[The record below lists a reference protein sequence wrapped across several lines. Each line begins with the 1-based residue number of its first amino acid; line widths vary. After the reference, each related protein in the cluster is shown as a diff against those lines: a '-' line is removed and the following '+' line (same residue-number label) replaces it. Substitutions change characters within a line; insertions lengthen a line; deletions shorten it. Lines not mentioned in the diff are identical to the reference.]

1 MGKLFGTDGVRGVA
15 NQDLTAELALKLGWA
30 GALVASK
37 KGKKAKIVV
46 GRDTRLSGDLL
57 ESALTAGILSTG
69 ADVLKVGVV
78 PTPGIAFLTRDF
90 EADAGVVISAS
101 HNPAEDNGIKF
112 FGRDGFKFSDNKEQ
126 EVEKL
131 VLSKAISSHAEV
143 GRILALADEAKRR
156 YMDHVLASIDQSDL
170 DFKLAVDCANGAA
183 YEVAPAIFKE
193 VGAKVTAINAE
204 PDGLNINVGC
214 GSTNPECI
222 CQFVEENGFDL
233 GLAFDGDAD
242 RVVASD
248 AEGKLVDGDI
258 IMAICADYLFR
269 QGKLTKNKVAT
280 TIMTNLGFDLAMRE
294 RGIDTIKTDVGDRF
308 VLEGMLK
315 EGLNFGG
322 EQSGHIIFLDYNPS
336 GDGLI
341 TSLQLLSV
349 MKKEGKSLS
358 ELKKIIK
365 RFPQVLV
372 NVRVQNNGRLARAK
386 RIWQE
391 VALFEERLKD
401 RGRIL
406 VRSSGTEP
414 LVRVM
419 VEAESKEEAD
429 SIAHA
434 LAKIIKEELT

>member
-1 MGKLFGTDGVRGVA
+1 MGKLFGTDGVRGVV

-30 GALVASK
+30 GAQVASK
-37 KGKKAKIVV
+37 RGKKVKMVV

-69 ADVLKVGVV
+69 ADVLKVGVM

-101 HNPAEDNGIKF
+101 HNPVEYNGIKF
-112 FGRDGFKFSDNKEQ
+112 FGRDGFKFADDEEQ
-126 EVEKL
+126 EVERL
-131 VLSKAISSHAEV
+131 VLSKSAPGHAEV
-143 GRILALADEAKRR
+143 GRMITLAGEARR
-156 YMDHVLASIDQSDL
+156 CYIDHVLASIDDRNL
-170 DFKLAVDCANGAA
+170 DFKLAIDCANGAA

-193 VGAKVTAINAE
+193 VGAKVTAIGAE

-222 CQFVEENGFDL
+222 CQFVRENGFDL

-242 RVVASD
+242 RVIASD
-248 AEGKLVDGDI
+248 AGGRLVDGDI

-269 QGKLTKNKVAT
+269 QGKLAKNKVAT
-280 TIMTNLGFDLAMRE
+280 TIMTNLGFDLAMRK
-294 RGIDTIKTDVGDRF
+294 RGINTIKTDVGDRF

-341 TSLQLLSV
+341 TSLQLISI
-349 MKKEGKSLS
+349 MRKKGKSLA

-391 VALFEERLKD
+391 VTLFEERLKD
-401 RGRIL
+401 KGRIL
-406 VRSSGTEP
+406 VRPSGTEP

-419 VEAESKEEAD
+419 VEAESEKEAD

-434 LAKIIKEELT
+434 LAKLVKKELT